1 MEASFEVLLK
11 RDTKGLYGPDSLELD
26 VVGKDIKWNPPKDPD
41 IVINTDSEPDVSK
54 IAIEIIENMKR

>member
-1 MEASFEVLLK
+1 MEASFEVLFK

-41 IVINTDSEPDVSK
+41 IVINTDNEPDVSK